1 MHTIANEKAL
11 ILVNLSV
18 SEGAKTWEAA
28 ACRNVTCVYL
38 SGVDVEQLGRL
49 SGGLESVVVT
59 SQQQAGGLQGQSHAL
74 QLGVVRTTNQLQ
86 HGEYC
91 QRLQWWIFYIQF

>member
-1 MHTIANEKAL
+1 M
-11 ILVNLSV
+11 
-18 SEGAKTWEAA
+18 
-28 ACRNVTCVYL
+28 YL

-86 HGEYC
+86 HENIVSAFNDEYSISSFKNIC
-91 QRLQWWIFYIQF
+91 KQTHTTLLTTNGG